1 MDGLQLASRYWSLEC
16 RDVQISRLQKQKR
29 AAHTQAYRLKQK
41 LREAEIARAL
51 LLVAYL
57 QATHSNEILHG
68 QIRKY
73 VHDMESVSTL

>member
-1 MDGLQLASRYWSLEC
+1 MDGLQLASRFWSIEC
-16 RDVQISRLQKQKR
+16 RDKELQKLRRQKH
-29 AAHTQAYRLKQK
+29 AAHSQVFRLKQK

-57 QATHSNEILHG
+57 HTTHSNEILHG

-73 VHDMESVSTL
+73 IRDTESMSTL